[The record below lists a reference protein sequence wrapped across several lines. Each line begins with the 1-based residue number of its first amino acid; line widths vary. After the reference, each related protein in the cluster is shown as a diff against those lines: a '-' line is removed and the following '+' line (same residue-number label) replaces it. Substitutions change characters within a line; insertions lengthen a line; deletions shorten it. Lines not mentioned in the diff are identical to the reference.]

1 MQRSA
6 STQMLRQLGTPS
18 ASWADRSPTWPSEL
32 HSPQTASLGHNPFK
46 TQASFNS
53 STLAR

>member
-6 STQMLRQLGTPS
+6 STQMLRQLGTS
-18 ASWADRSPTWPSEL
+18 TAGWADRSPTWPSDL
-32 HSPQTASLGHNPFK
+32 HSPQTASLGHSPFK